1 MKRFLALI
9 LASIMLLGLAACG
22 DETPSENYTA
32 DITLPEITGSCFIAA
47 YTRNS
52 GSDYSSYIAESV
64 HFALS
69 IDGGASYQPL
79 FNNYGMLFAKCH
91 FSEANT
97 IISAGVK
104 GISLNKCG
112 DSYYIS
118 AKEFIREKAGSDDNV
133 FYKSV
138 ETGKYLVWETKDFI
152 NFSDGELSDSV
163 LPGNKKSELEGEK
176 LADMRLDIRL
186 NDCVK
191 IEIPQEI
198 AKNILYENME
208 IKFSSVKLPE
218 NAVVSSEEDLRNIK
232 AEIVYSDGSVH
243 SKRVEWDLKD
253 VNFNKPGEYTVS
265 GTVQTRHFPFPV
277 EERPWGDPDVIY
289 YNGKYYFIATD
300 DRGGQTMFEA
310 READTPE
317 ALFDEDVKRSVLLE
331 YTKFKWEG
339 TFWAPEFHVV
349 DGKLCIFAALSKH
362 GFDPQS
368 HVMVLRDGGD
378 VMNPADWSE
387 PQRCTLPDGRFLGD
401 NPIGDGKGGITLDM
415 TYFKAGSKHY
425 AAWSYRTWS
434 GGDSG
439 SMILI
444 GEIDPN
450 EPWKLL
456 SEPTLLTRPEYG
468 WENVDVTDNNEGPNP
483 IVTDDK
489 IYLVYSGGNAGG
501 DTYVLGMLTADIK
514 SDLLKESSWVKS
526 QKPVLASNFVE
537 GQYGCGHC
545 AFFIDEFGDTYIT
558 YHGHKTVGNSDRID
572 GIRRVHFKADGEPH
586 LWLTEEQDLPEG
598 AEKVVMKVTVE

>member
-1 MKRFLALI
+1 MKRLFAFTLAL
-9 LASIMLLGLAACG
+9 LMLLGLTACG
-22 DETPSENYTA
+22 DKKPTKNYIA
-32 DITLPEITGSCFIAA
+32 DIALPEITGTCYIAA

-69 IDGGASYQPL
+69 IDGGQNYQPL

-91 FSEANT
+91 YSEANT

-104 GISLNKCG
+104 GISINKCG
-112 DSYYIS
+112 DKYYIS
-118 AKEFIREKAGSDDNV
+118 AKEYIREKSGSNENV
-133 FYKSV
+133 FYKTV
-138 ETGKYLVWETKDFI
+138 ETGKYLVWETKDFVS
-152 NFSDGELSDSV
+152 FSDGELCENI
-163 LPGNKKSELEGEK
+163 LPKNKKSDLEGEK
-176 LADMRLDIRL
+176 LQNIQLDIRL
-186 NDCVK
+186 SDCVQ
-191 IEIPQEI
+191 IEISEDI
-198 AKNILYENME
+198 AKKVLAENVTIE
-208 IKFSSVKLPE
+208 YSSVRLPE
-218 NAVVSSEEDLRNIK
+218 NPVVSSKEDLEKIM
-232 AEIVYSDGSVH
+232 AEVVYSDGSVH
-243 SKRVEWDLKD
+243 SKRVEWNIKD
-253 VNFNKPGEYTVS
+253 VNFKKPGEYTVS
-265 GTVQTRHFPFPV
+265 GTIQRRHFPFPV

-317 ALFDEDVKRSVLLE
+317 ELFSENAKRSVLLE

-368 HVMVLRDGGD
+368 HVMVLKDGGD
-378 VMNPADWSE
+378 IMNPADWSE
-387 PQRCTLPDGRFLGD
+387 PQRCILPDGRFLSDNPLGD
-401 NPIGDGKGGITLDM
+401 NKGGITLDM

-425 AAWSYRTWS
+425 AAWSYRSWS

-444 GEIDPN
+444 GELDPN
-450 EPWKLL
+450 EPWKFL

-501 DTYVLGMLTADIK
+501 DTYVLGMLTADIG
-514 SDLLKESSWVKS
+514 SNLLKESSWEKS
-526 QKPVLASNFVE
+526 QKPVLASNFVKGE
-537 GQYGCGHC
+537 YGCGHC

-572 GIRRVHFKADGEPH
+572 GIRRVHFKSDGTPH

-598 AEKVVMKVTVE
+598 AEKVVMTVTVE

>member
-1 MKRFLALI
+1 MRRLLAL
-9 LASIMLLGLAACG
+9 LLLVSLLLGLSACG
-22 DETPSENYTA
+22 AQKPQKNYTA
-32 DITLPEITGSCFIAA
+32 DISLPEISDACYIAA

-64 HFALS
+64 HFAIS
-69 IDGGASYQPL
+69 IDGGQTYQPL

-91 FSEANT
+91 YSEANT
-97 IISAGVK
+97 IISTGVK
-104 GISLNKCG
+104 GISMNKCG
-112 DSYYIS
+112 DKYYIS
-118 AKEFIREKAGSDDNV
+118 AKEYTREKSQNGDNV
-133 FYKSV
+133 FYKTI
-138 ETGKYLVWETKDFI
+138 ETGKYVVWETEDFVS
-152 NFSDGELSDSV
+152 FTDGEISDSI
-163 LPGNKKSELEGEK
+163 LPKNKKSDLEATK
-176 LADMRLDIRL
+176 LSNVYLDIRI
-186 NDCVK
+186 NDCVQ
-191 IEIPQEI
+191 IEISQDI
-198 AKNILYENME
+198 AKKVLADNITIEYQ
-208 IKFSSVKLPE
+208 SVRLPE
-218 NAVVSSEEDLRNIK
+218 NIVVSSEEELKNIK
-232 AEIVYSDGSVH
+232 AEVIYSDGSVH
-243 SKRVEWDLKD
+243 AKNVVWNTKD
-253 VNFNKPGEYTVS
+253 VNFNKAGEYTVS
-265 GTVQTRHFPFPV
+265 GIIQRRHFPFPV

-317 ALFDEDVKRSVLLE
+317 ELFSDDVKRSVLLE

-368 HVMVLRDGGD
+368 HVMVLKDGGD
-378 VMNPADWSE
+378 VMNPDDWSE
-387 PQRCTLPDGRFLGD
+387 PQRCVMPDGRFLGD

-415 TYFKAGSKHY
+415 TYFEVNSRHY
-425 AAWSYRTWS
+425 ASWSYRTWA

-444 GEIDPN
+444 AEIDPN
-450 EPWKLL
+450 EPWKLI
-456 SEPTLLTRPEYG
+456 SEPTLITRPEYG

-483 IVTDDK
+483 IVDGENV
-489 IYLVYSGGNAGG
+489 YLVYSGGNAGG
-501 DTYVLGMLTADIK
+501 DTYVLGMLTADIN
-514 SDLLKESSWVKS
+514 SDLLKASSWTKS

-537 GQYGCGHC
+537 GEYGCGHC

-572 GIRRVHFKADGEPH
+572 GIRRVHFKPDGSPH
-586 LWLTEEQDLPEG
+586 LWLTEEQDLPKD
-598 AEKVVMKVTVE
+598 AETIVMTVTVK